1 MAAAVA
7 SRARA
12 RCGVAALALAAC
24 LATGTAAPAWGQAT
38 VQGRVLD
45 ARTSAPVTGATVQ
58 VEGLPMT
65 AVSDTTGRWALGGV
79 PAGPQT
85 LQVTRLGYAPARLAV
100 VVPAHGTLEQ
110 DLRMAEVALNLEG
123 IVVTADP
130 AGRARGELATAS
142 VLGEEAIRQQ
152 TAVSLAGVLELVP
165 GMQLAP
171 PGLESVSQT
180 LLRAVP
186 TSGAAAVT
194 AGVSSADLA
203 SFGTLIV
210 LDGVPMTNNA
220 NLQSLGPAGEL
231 SFTTSA
237 GGGIDLRQIPASA
250 IERVEVIRGVPSAR
264 YGDLTQGAI
273 VVDTRTAA
281 IPPELLVRYDARSLE
296 ASAVAGRSF
305 GNGVHAGSLT
315 FDLARSRT
323 EPGVSDDQSL
333 RLATQLNHRARF
345 GARDAFTLDTR
356 VDAFQLTDDRP
367 ENANVRPE
375 QSSWS
380 RDRGLRISERA
391 GLRLPFDSRLTWTLS
406 YSRLEQR
413 SWAASP
419 RVRGPQPFTDRL
431 TPGRA
436 EGWFVEGRYL
446 SRLTV
451 DGAPQLLYSR
461 LELDAV
467 RTLWGVD
474 HRLRAGTELRREWNS
489 GAGYQ
494 FDIEFP
500 PQVTFNSVQGYD
512 RPRAYDSIPPLVQ
525 GALYLEDWMSRTLF
539 GDVVANFQAGAR
551 LDLLHE
557 GAWWLSG
564 ARDAV
569 LEPRLN
575 VELIPRT
582 WLRLRAGWGR
592 TAKAPSLAELFPA
605 PQYHDVVNVNY
616 YANDPAE
623 RLAVLTT
630 EIKDPTNPS
639 LGLARAIKREVGVEL
654 SLGGATVEVVGF
666 SDRIDGAVG
675 LRQDP
680 ESVLRDRYALTDTIL
695 GNGIPP
701 QIIEPPY
708 ATDTVPVLVGRP
720 DNIVTLASRGAEL
733 TAFLPEFRP
742 LRTRLQVQ
750 GAWIQTRQST
760 TGLYFG
766 RAEIFSN
773 FQLFQTSERIPYW
786 RGGTEQS
793 ERALLTYRLIHHR
806 PELGLVVTAA
816 IQHNIHDASS
826 DPTSVDTLAFEG
838 YLTRR
843 AELVPVPPAER
854 TAPEYADL
862 RVPRSGVLTELRA
875 TPADWLLSVQ
885 VSKTLPLSGRLSFW
899 AYNVLDNRGIYRD
912 VGVQRRVYQPMRF
925 GLEMTLSTRA
935 LQQWLSR

>member
-1 MAAAVA
+1 M
-7 SRARA
+7 
-12 RCGVAALALAAC
+12 
-24 LATGTAAPAWGQAT
+24 
-38 VQGRVLD
+38 
-45 ARTSAPVTGATVQ
+45 
-58 VEGLPMT
+58 
-65 AVSDTTGRWALGGV
+65 
-79 PAGPQT
+79 
-85 LQVTRLGYAPARLAV
+85 
-100 VVPAHGTLEQ
+100 LEQ
-110 DLRMAEVALNLEG
+110 DLRVAEVALNLEG

-180 LLRAVP
+180 SLRTVP

-210 LDGVPMTNNA
+210 LDGVPITNNA

-231 SFTTSA
+231 SFATSA

-296 ASAVAGRSF
+296 ASAVTGRSF
-305 GNGVHAGSLT
+305 GSGEHEGSLT

-333 RLATQLNHRARF
+333 RLATQLSHRLRSRAQH
-345 GARDAFTLDTR
+345 GLTLDTR
-356 VDAFQLTDDRP
+356 VEAFQLTDDRP
-367 ENANVRPE
+367 ENANIRPD

-380 RDRGLRISERA
+380 RDRGLRVSERA
-391 GLRLPFDSRLTWTLS
+391 GVTLPFDARLTWTLS

-431 TPGRA
+431 TPGRS
-436 EGWFVEGRYL
+436 EGWFVEGRYN
-446 SRLTV
+446 SELTV
-451 DGAPQLLYSR
+451 NGAPQLLYSR

-467 RTLWGVD
+467 RTRWGVD
-474 HRLRAGTELRREWNS
+474 HRLRGGLELRREWNS

-494 FDIEFP
+494 FDMEFP
-500 PQVTFNSVQGYD
+500 PQVSFNSVQGYD

-525 GALYLEDWMSRTLF
+525 GALYLENWMSRRLF
-539 GDVVANFQAGAR
+539 GEVVANLQLGAR
-551 LDLLHE
+551 LDLLQQ
-557 GAWWLSG
+557 GPWWLSG

-569 LEPRLN
+569 LQPRMNL
-575 VELIPRT
+575 EIMPSR
-582 WLRLRAGWGR
+582 WLRLRGGWGR
-592 TAKAPSLAELFPA
+592 TAKAPSLAQLFPA

-639 LGLARAIKREVGVEL
+639 LGFARATKREVGVEL
-654 SLGGATVEVVGF
+654 SAGGATVEVTGF

-680 ESVLRDRYALTDTIL
+680 EFVLRDRYALTDTIL
-695 GNGIPP
+695 GNGIRPE
-701 QIIEPPY
+701 IIEPPY

-720 DNIVTLASRGAEL
+720 DNIVTLASRGVEL

-750 GAWIQTRQST
+750 GAWIRTRQST

-766 RAEIFSN
+766 PADIFSN
-773 FQLFQTSERIPYW
+773 FQLFEITERIPYW

-816 IQHNIHDASS
+816 IQHNVHDASS

-838 YLTRR
+838 YLNRR
-843 AELVPVPPAER
+843 GELVPVPPADR
-854 TAPEYADL
+854 TAPEYGDL
-862 RVPRSGVLTELRA
+862 RVPRSGLLTQLRA

-912 VGVQRRVYQPMRF
+912 VGVQRRVYAPMRF
-925 GLEMTLSTRA
+925 GLEMTVSTRA